1 MLPTRAIGNISA
13 LPEFRK
19 VSPKSGHNVNHI
31 MILVGQWR
39 VFEQLLAHGEQILQ
53 LVRVRYSIA
62 LRVITEYRA
71 EGCASVVRKIVI
83 IKRRGLIDD
92 EVFHRYVRTVIKP
105 RVAVHLFINIQIIVL
120 YRLRVLTLLRR
131 VERKIILQRVL

>member
-1 MLPTRAIGNISA
+1 
-13 LPEFRK
+13 
-19 VSPKSGHNVNHI
+19 
-31 MILVGQWR
+31 
-39 VFEQLLAHGEQILQ
+39 
-53 LVRVRYSIA
+53 
-62 LRVITEYRA
+62 
-71 EGCASVVRKIVI
+71 
-83 IKRRGLIDD
+83 LIDD